1 MIHNYDRSGWFGASD
16 TAIIMGRWD
25 TETFRRWWLQK
36 IGIRKEHFTTPAM
49 QAGTAYEHRILS
61 AIGVRTMDKQIRIRR
76 YRLRVNY
83 DGEFPDTIIEVKT
96 YGKPVFKVSKA
107 YWQQCQVEMFASGYG
122 FWRHRKR
129 CNIVAY
135 RLTEA
140 EMQNYFLA
148 VDTRRLSSH
157 EVQYDECWV
166 RDAYLPRLRYLARC
180 LRTGHWPSMEEF
192 YATG

>member
-1 MIHNYDRSGWFGASD
+1 MVWRVRHSNHHGPVGHRDVSPLVAAKDRC
-16 TAIIMGRWD
+16 THRP
-25 TETFRRWWLQK
+25 
-36 IGIRKEHFTTPAM
+36 FTTPAM

-61 AIGVRTMDKQIRIRR
+61 AIGVSTMDRQIRIRR

-140 EMQNYFLA
+140 EMQNYFIA

-157 EVQYDECWV
+157 EVQYDERWV
-166 RDAYLPRLRYLARC
+166 RDAYLPRLQYLARC
-180 LRTGHWPSMEEF
+180 LRTWHWPSMEEF
-192 YATG
+192 YGAG